1 MSHSLPVLLCA
12 GHLRPLWG
20 GAPSLVKMIS
30 ETSERAETMVPV
42 LLWHR
47 SIGSS
52 LKVYATIVF
61 TLTKM
66 YSMTVIGNYK
76 DSSS

>member
-1 MSHSLPVLLCA
+1 M
-12 GHLRPLWG
+12 
-20 GAPSLVKMIS
+20 KMIS